1 MSEGFFLKISKLFFR
16 WLSKFCGSN
25 RGVGSAGR
33 RKRVAE
39 ERVVCLKKSNLQ
51 CFLLLFL
58 SGFAF
63 GVLFFYFS
71 FKVFLYN
78 LLVPSCDI
86 SNGEYEFFSSSKS
99 GGFTKMLK
107 NGDNANVFGSGK
119 VKIVLRFGEN
129 LFSSLVRN
137 GFSSNNA
144 NDIINILVRK
154 IDFRNIKDGQEV
166 FIDYDFE
173 RLFYKKTSNRGSGP
187 DVYAVRESRNI
198 KKMNFKLQN
207 GTKYKIELVD
217 KNYRLHTEM
226 PKITIQSHIVDGTIA
241 NSLFQDALVGD
252 MKSSTLFNILNEYA
266 FLIDFQRDIQRGDK
280 FSFVVD
286 QAVDSDGDVIREK
299 AIYSNLTL
307 RGKNFEIFSF
317 RGEYYDRQGR
327 SIKRMLLKTPV
338 DGARITSKFN
348 PRRKHPIL
356 GYTKA
361 HTGVDMAVPQ
371 GTPIYASG
379 DGIVIEVVLNHKAY
393 GKYVTI
399 KHNREYSTRYAHM
412 SRVGKVRVGQ
422 RVQQRQVIGY
432 VGMTGLAT
440 GPHLHYEVMRYGK
453 HINPSSVKTSVGKT
467 LEKEKL
473 AEFKARVK
481 EIDELIKKRG

>member
-1 MSEGFFLKISKLFFR
+1 MSGDLFSKISELFFWR
-16 WLSKFCGSN
+16 LSKSS
-25 RGVGSAGR
+25 RSAKSVGSAGF
-33 RKRVAE
+33 
-39 ERVVCLKKSNLQ
+39 KKPEHKGDAICVKNGSLQ
-51 CFLLLFL
+51 CFSFLFF

-71 FKVFLYN
+71 FRVFFYN
-78 LLVPSCDI
+78 LFIPSCDI
-86 SNGEYEFFSSSKS
+86 SSGEYEFFSSRKS
-99 GGFTKMLK
+99 SNFTKMLK
-107 NGDNANVFGSGK
+107 NDNNANVFGSGN

-137 GFSSNNA
+137 GFSSKNA
-144 NDIINILVRK
+144 NDVINILIGK

-173 RLFYKKTSNRGSGP
+173 RSFYKKISNRGSGP
-187 DVYAVRESRNI
+187 EVYAIRESRNI
-198 KKMNFKLQN
+198 TKLSFKLQN

-217 KNYRLHTEM
+217 DTYRLHTEK
-226 PKITIQSHIVDGTIA
+226 PKVAIHSHIVDGTIS

-286 QAVDSDGDVIREK
+286 KAVDSDGDVVREK
-299 AIYSNLTL
+299 AIYSNLIL
-307 RGKNFEIFSF
+307 RGKHFEIFSF

-379 DGIVIEVVLNHKAY
+379 DGVITEVVLNHKAY

-399 KHNREYSTRYAHM
+399 RHNREYSTRYAHM
-412 SRVGKVRVGQ
+412 SRIGKVRVGQ

-453 HINPSSVKTSVGKT
+453 HINPSSVKASVGKT